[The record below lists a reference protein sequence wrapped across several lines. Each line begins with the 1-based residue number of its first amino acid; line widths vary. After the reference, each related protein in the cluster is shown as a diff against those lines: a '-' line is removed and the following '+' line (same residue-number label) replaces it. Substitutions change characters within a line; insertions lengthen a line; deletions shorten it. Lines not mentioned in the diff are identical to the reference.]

1 MKKQLPRSRAKTIP
15 AHHQFDHEVPT
26 VVHDPEEKM
35 TALGRFTYHVIQE
48 PRKYVSW
55 AIWVTAGVVAV
66 AAAWSIMSRSR
77 TTSSDV
83 WAKLEAAKKAEERVA
98 LAKEYPKS
106 EASTWVLLQAASES
120 YNDALKDMPN
130 NLDVAMPA
138 LLKAIKLFDQV
149 MAAAPQESAPARA
162 ASLGKARA
170 LEARGEL
177 PKAIEQYD
185 LVAKSWPGTAEA
197 NQAKE
202 LIESLQTP
210 DAATFYNELLDYST
224 SKVTLPPLGSERIP
238 FAPPGGTTSVGSP
251 GTPTDMN
258 SLLNMP
264 IEVSPAPI
272 REIKA
277 ETSKPAL
284 PNLPVDVF
292 TPKSPK

>member
-1 MKKQLPRSRAKTIP
+1 MKKQLPRSRAKAIP

-48 PRKYVSW
+48 PRKYVNW
-55 AIWVTAGVVAV
+55 VIWVAAGVVAV
-66 AAAWSIMSRSR
+66 AVGWNIMSRSR

-83 WAKLEAAKKAEERVA
+83 WAKLDTTKKAEERVA

-149 MAAAPQESAPARA
+149 MAAAPKESAPARA

-202 LIESLQTP
+202 LIEFLQTP
-210 DAATFYNELLDYST
+210 DAIAFYKELRAYSP

-238 FAPPGGTTSVGSP
+238 FAPSGGQTSVGP
-251 GTPTDMN
+251 LGTPTDMN

-264 IEVSPAPI
+264 IEVSPTPI

-277 ETSKPAL
+277 ETSKLAL
-284 PNLPVDVF
+284 PNLPADVF
-292 TPKSPK
+292 TPKSSK